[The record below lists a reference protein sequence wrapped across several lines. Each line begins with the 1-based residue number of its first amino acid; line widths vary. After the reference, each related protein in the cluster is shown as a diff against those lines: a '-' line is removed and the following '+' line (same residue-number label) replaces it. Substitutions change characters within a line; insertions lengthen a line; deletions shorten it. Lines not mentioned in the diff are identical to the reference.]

1 MLDVIFL
8 LIRSLLLPIITKK
21 YWHILTMILMILS
34 LKILTIINTISLVR
48 ISPILIIDQ
57 ISATLIMLSIWIT
70 ALIILARY
78 KIFNIKNIP
87 KIFSITCLILLI
99 TLVVSFSSSSI
110 IIFYIAF
117 EASLIPTIILIML
130 WGYQPERIQAS
141 LYLIIYTITASLPL
155 LIIILKIYYSSKHL
169 NITIPEQLL
178 MPVDSISWVIWLII
192 IIAFIVKLPLFSV
205 HLWLPKAHVEAPVAG
220 SIILAAILL
229 KLGGY
234 GLTRIVIIFSYINK
248 ILVNPIISIAII
260 GGVITSIICLRQSDI
275 KSIIAYSSVGH
286 IGLIVAG
293 VLTNSK
299 LGVQAGLSII
309 IAHGIRSSAIF
320 CIANINYGIT
330 QTRRITLTKGI
341 LTIIPI
347 LSLWWFLFCC
357 ANIAAPPRINL
368 IREII
373 LITRIIRHSPWIII
387 PLRIIRFITVAYS
400 LYLYSATNHGSTL
413 RMAAPIPI
421 ILSSDII
428 LLTLHIIPILALI
441 LKPEIIISW
450 C

>member
-21 YWHILTMILMILS
+21 YWHIITIILMILS
-34 LKILTIINTISLVR
+34 LKILTMINTISLVR
-48 ISPILIIDQ
+48 ISPILMIDQ
-57 ISATLIMLSIWIT
+57 ISATLIILSIWIT

-78 KIFNIKNIP
+78 KILNIKNMP
-87 KIFSITCLILLI
+87 KIFSVTCLTLLI

-117 EASLIPTIILIML
+117 EASLIPTIILIIL

-169 NITIPEQLL
+169 NITIPEQLII
-178 MPVDSISWVIWLII
+178 PTDSISWVIWLII

-205 HLWLPKAHVEAPVAG
+205 
-220 SIILAAILL
+220 ILL